1 MKRWD
6 STQPDPCN
14 GTSYA
19 GVTCDQTGNIIA
31 IEGIGNDL
39 SLKWFPKQFG
49 GLTSLKRLSITRT
62 RISGPFPTAWKSLVN
77 MQTLDMA
84 NNRISGELPKYL
96 SNWTQLTTL
105 NLRSNRLTGPLLE
118 SLGTTSVK
126 DSLVD
131 LDLSNNQLSGPVPE
145 AYGNL
150 TAIKAV
156 KLAGNAGLTG
166 CVPAGWST
174 NINTE
179 DPTVLNKMIK
189 GTGISGVCFAP

>member
-1 MKRWD
+1 
-6 STQPDPCN
+6 
-14 GTSYA
+14 
-19 GVTCDQTGNIIA
+19 
-31 IEGIGNDL
+31 
-39 SLKWFPKQFG
+39 
-49 GLTSLKRLSITRT
+49 
-62 RISGPFPTAWKSLVN
+62 

-84 NNRISGELPKYL
+84 NNKISGELPKYL

-145 AYGNL
+145 AYGNF
-150 TAIKAV
+150 TAIKTV

-174 NINTE
+174 KINTE
-179 DPTVLNKMIK
+179 DPAVLNKMIK